1 MKTPINMTDLIE
13 TAQMSKTALNVE
25 QSENKPK
32 KPPIYIGPAPEV
44 IPIERVV
51 KRALDLTNKVMVLLG
66 SVRTCSDVAAM
77 NYVLVNHQ
85 IIKAYRDEINCL
97 RTELP
102 SSEPKIRVLADD
114 LELITRKIQSDVTN
128 STFGNENE

>member
-1 MKTPINMTDLIE
+1 MKTPINMTELIE
-13 TAQMSKTALNVE
+13 TAQMNAETLNVE
-25 QSENKPK
+25 KTKNEPK

-102 SSEPKIRVLADD
+102 SSEWKIRILADD

>member
-13 TAQMSKTALNVE
+13 TAQMSKTTLNVE
-25 QSENKPK
+25 QNENKPK
-32 KPPIYIGPAPEV
+32 KPPIYIGPTPEV

-66 SVRTCSDVAAM
+66 SVNPCSDVAAM
-77 NYVLVNHQ
+77 QYVVINHQ
-85 IIKAYRDEINCL
+85 LIQAYRNEINCL

-102 SSEPKIRVLADD
+102 KSEPKIRVLAND
-114 LELITRKIQSDVTN
+114 LELITRKIQYDVEN
-128 STFGNENE
+128 NTFSNDNE